1 VSFRIVRDDPPGMD
15 RPAELAAHGALCLS
29 SAVRHPRAPRDLAL
43 ERAGLAALRAVDVY
57 LAELRRALGTQA

>member
-29 SAVRHPRAPRDLAL
+29 SAVRHPQAPRSPAV

-57 LAELRRALGTQA
+57 LAELRRALGTRA